1 MWYFPAMPKPK
12 ARTDLN
18 QSERILALARQLA
31 DNAHAGIPYGDLL
44 AELIGARRYELTGRL

>member
-1 MWYFPAMPKPK
+1 MPKPK

-44 AELIGARRYELTGRL
+44 AELVGARRFEVHGHL

>member
-1 MWYFPAMPKPK
+1 MPKPI
-12 ARTDLN
+12 AQLDLN

-44 AELIGARRYELTGRL
+44 AELVGARRIEVQGHL